1 MPQLRRGGKRLLKNG
16 RKRTRNGQKKEKNIY
31 GRRQRREGEESLA
44 AKIFIKHIQGLGGG
58 DIKNA
63 RSFFFGFHTRGKN

>member
-1 MPQLRRGGKRLLKNG
+1 MMAQQGGGGKRLLKKSEKEREMG
-16 RKRTRNGQKKEKNIY
+16 EKNS
-31 GRRQRREGEESLA
+31 GGGKEEGEESLA

-63 RSFFFGFHTRGKN
+63 RSFFFGFHTRGRIN